1 MEDTQASRAARGQQV
16 ERMRLIV
23 QGGRAR
29 RGGRGGFGGRGASE
43 AEQQKPKTCAL
54 PLSCVPAEQSASS
67 GGRVG
72 TLPRGDTSSEAL
84 EI

>member
-23 QGGRAR
+23 QR
-29 RGGRGGFGGRGASE
+29 GRGGFGGRGASE